1 MQMSAIDISNKVVY
15 QVYPKSFKDSNG
27 DGWGDLRGVTSK
39 LDYLA
44 ELGVDYI
51 WLTPFFPSPQRDN
64 GYDVADYRAVDP
76 RYGTM
81 ADFEELSRE
90 AHARGIGIM
99 LDMVFNHTST
109 QHEWYQRALVGE
121 KRYQDYYLFCDG
133 TPDKL
138 PCNWAS
144 KFGGPAWQWEP
155 AVGKWRMNL
164 YDPTQADLNW
174 ANPEVRRECA
184 EIVLFWKEKGVDGFR
199 FDVVNNIS
207 KPQTYEDDLI
217 GDGRRFYV
225 DGPHVHEYLQELVHV
240 TGIDASDGYMTVGEM
255 SSTSLEA
262 CLGYTNPAARELSM
276 VFSFH
281 HLKVDYKDG
290 KKWELMPADLGE
302 LQRLLSTWQEGM
314 QAGGG
319 WNALFWDNHDQPRVV
334 SRFGDDGALRV
345 ESARML
351 CLFMNLLRGTPY
363 IYQGNELGMTN
374 AHFSSIEQYR
384 DVESTNYFDILVAE
398 GKTPAEALHIVG
410 ERSRDNARTPMQW
423 GAGHAAGFSDGEP
436 WATMARDAPGCDQ
449 SLICAEKEVGDPESV
464 FAFYQRVIG
473 LRHDMPVVARGK
485 VRFLDAGAVPVL
497 GYARFGELAAGECY
511 DAAQASVADM
521 AATGSLLVLA
531 NFSATEAGVGDE
543 ARALLADGDWGVL
556 LRSYGDD
563 PAAGVL
569 RPYEG
574 VAYIRR

>member
-1 MQMSAIDISNKVVY
+1 MSTIDISNKVVY

-27 DGWGDLRGVTSK
+27 DGWGDLPGVTSK

-44 ELGVDYI
+44 QLGVDYI

-64 GYDVADYRAVDP
+64 GYDVADYCAVDP

-90 AHARGIGIM
+90 AHARGIGVM

-109 QHEWYQRALVGE
+109 QHEWYQRALAGE

-138 PCNWAS
+138 PCNWVS

-184 EIVLFWKEKGVDGFR
+184 DIVRFWKDKGVDGFR

-207 KPQTYEDDLI
+207 KPSTYEDDFI

-225 DGPHVHEYLQELVHV
+225 DGPHVHEYLQELVRE
-240 TGIDASDGYMTVGEM
+240 TGIDATDGYMTVGEM

-262 CLGYTNPAARELSM
+262 CLGYTNPADRELSM

-290 KKWELMPADLGE
+290 KKWELMPADLVE

-334 SRFGDDGALRV
+334 SRFGDDGCLRV

-363 IYQGNELGMTN
+363 VYQGNELGMTN
-374 AHFSSIEQYR
+374 AHFTSIEQYR
-384 DVESTNYFDILVAE
+384 DVESINYYRILIDEE
-398 GKTPAEALHIVG
+398 GKTPEEALRIVG

-423 GAGHAAGFSDGEP
+423 DEGTAAGFSDGEP
-436 WATMARDAPGCDQ
+436 WATMACDAPDCDQ
-449 SLICAEKEVGDPESV
+449 KAICVEREVDDPNSV
-464 FAFYQRVIG
+464 FAFYQRVIE
-473 LRHDMPVVARGK
+473 LRHKMPVICDGK
-485 VRFLDAGAVPVL
+485 VKFLDAGAVPVMAY
-497 GYARFGELAAGECY
+497 GRFGQLARGERFDAAAAGPQDLLEP
-511 DAAQASVADM
+511 
-521 AATGSLLVLA
+521 GSLLVVA
-531 NFSATEAGVGDE
+531 NFCGQEAPVGE
-543 ARALLADGDWGVL
+543 QVRALLANGKWDVLVCAYDDAPVGDT
-556 LRSYGDD
+556 
-563 PAAGVL
+563 L

-574 VAYIRR
+574 VCYIRR

>member
-1 MQMSAIDISNKVVY
+1 MSTIDISNKVVY

-27 DGWGDLRGVTSK
+27 DGWGDLPGVTSK

-44 ELGVDYI
+44 QLGVDYI

-64 GYDVADYRAVDP
+64 GYDVADYCAVDP

-90 AHARGIGIM
+90 AHARGIGVM

-109 QHEWYQRALVGE
+109 QHEWYQRALAGE

-138 PCNWAS
+138 PCNWVS

-184 EIVLFWKEKGVDGFR
+184 DIVRFWKDKGVDGFR

-207 KPQTYEDDLI
+207 KPSTYEDDFI

-225 DGPHVHEYLQELVHV
+225 DGPHVHEYLQELVRE
-240 TGIDASDGYMTVGEM
+240 TGIDATDGYMTVGEM

-262 CLGYTNPAARELSM
+262 CLGYTNPADRELSM

-290 KKWELMPADLGE
+290 KKWELMPADLAE

-334 SRFGDDGALRV
+334 SRFGDDGRLRV

-363 IYQGNELGMTN
+363 VYQGNELGMTN
-374 AHFSSIEQYR
+374 AHFTSIEQYR
-384 DVESTNYFDILVAE
+384 DVESINYYRILIDEE
-398 GKTPAEALHIVG
+398 GKTPEEALRIVG

-423 GAGHAAGFSDGEP
+423 DEGPAAGFSDGEP
-436 WATMARDAPGCDQ
+436 WATMACDAPDCDQ
-449 SLICAEKEVGDPESV
+449 KAICVEREVGDPT
-464 FAFYQRVIG
+464 
-473 LRHDMPVVARGK
+473 
-485 VRFLDAGAVPVL
+485 RFLP
-497 GYARFGELAAGECY
+497 
-511 DAAQASVADM
+511 S
-521 AATGSLLVLA
+521 TS
-531 NFSATEAGVGDE
+531 
-543 ARALLADGDWGVL
+543 ALLSFAT
-556 LRSYGDD
+556 RC
-563 PAAGVL
+563 
-569 RPYEG
+569 R
-574 VAYIRR
+574 

>member
-109 QHEWYQRALVGE
+109 QHEWYQRALAGE

-207 KPQTYEDDLI
+207 KPKTYEDDLI

-225 DGPHVHEYLQELVHV
+225 DGPHVHEYLQELVRV

-262 CLGYTNPAARELSM
+262 CLGYTNPGARELSM

-423 GAGHAAGFSDGEP
+423 GGGPRRRLQRRRAVGHDGARCARLRPVAYLCREGSRRSRVRVRVLP
-436 WATMARDAPGCDQ
+436 ARCWASAR
-449 SLICAEKEVGDPESV
+449 
-464 FAFYQRVIG
+464 Y
-473 LRHDMPVVARGK
+473 ARG
-485 VRFLDAGAVPVL
+485 R
-497 GYARFGELAAGECY
+497 ARQGPLPRRRRR
-511 DAAQASVADM
+511 SR
-521 AATGSLLVLA
+521 
-531 NFSATEAGVGDE
+531 
-543 ARALLADGDWGVL
+543 AR
-556 LRSYGDD
+556 LRSLRRARGG
-563 PAAGVL
+563 GVL
-569 RPYEG
+569 RRRTGERRRHGGDG
-574 VAYIRR
+574 VASRARELLGHGGRGRRRGPCASC